1 MASKE
6 RACEYSRLSSL
17 RRNAYLMEIYWYQ
30 PVHKA
35 DNKEVADNYRSISL
49 LPFTAKWPGGG
60 GGGTWVNVSGCASG
74 LSVPL
79 ALYSLF
85 LANYNPHLSHFLE
98 NVIFAIPTLS
108 LSIFCTS
115 TLSIWFQAAECN
127 AVNASLL
134 LNLINNNFLIF

>member
-1 MASKE
+1 MPTLWKST
-6 RACEYSRLSSL
+6 
-17 RRNAYLMEIYWYQ
+17 
-30 PVHKA
+30 
-35 DNKEVADNYRSISL
+35 DISL
-49 LPFTAKWPGGG
+49 FIRLITRKSRTIIDLFLCYPLLLSGRGG